1 MSTHTVRLMIVDM
14 EERIGDTTVLGL
26 GHVKVIRCVLVI
38 DGDVLE
44 HGITF
49 DGTVNIGFRLLG
61 KINGLGVAST
71 LKVENSIII
80 PSVLVITDEFTF
92 GICTQRGLSRSAQ
105 SKEKSCG
112 TVVTKIRTTMHG
124 HDSVKR
130 QPIVHHREDTFF
142 HLSTV
147 PVIFFF

>member
-71 LKVENSIII
+71 LEVEDPLSA
-80 PSVLVITDEFTF
+80 PAVLVIAHKRTLRV
-92 GICTQRGLSRSAQ
+92 CAQ
-105 SKEKSCG
+105 G
-112 TVVTKIRTTMHG
+112 RLPG
-124 HDSVKR
+124 AR
-130 QPIVHHREDTFF
+130 
-142 HLSTV
+142 
-147 PVIFFF
+147 

>member
-14 EERIGDTTVLGL
+14 EERVRDTTVLGL
-26 GHVKVIRCVLVI
+26 GDVKVVRCVLVI

-80 PSVLVITDEFTF
+80 PSMF
-92 GICTQRGLSRSAQ
+92 
-105 SKEKSCG
+105 
-112 TVVTKIRTTMHG
+112 VVTDQIARWIRT
-124 HDSVKR
+124 
-130 QPIVHHREDTFF
+130 
-142 HLSTV
+142 
-147 PVIFFF
+147 